1 MTLRLKFIRRFLT
14 MKKLLLL
21 LTGSTLAC
29 LLVLALSVG
38 VHAQTGQAEGQQMMQ
53 QPGTPAQFTDA
64 ELQQVATAYLEIH
77 EIRMEL
83 QESLAGV
90 TDPESAQQ
98 MQEQAGAAMV
108 QAVQESGLEV
118 DTYNQVMQE
127 VQMNSELQEKLASKL
142 DQMQ

>member
-1 MTLRLKFIRRFLT
+1 
-14 MKKLLLL
+14 MKKFFLL

-38 VHAQTGQAEGQQMMQ
+38 VHAQTGQAEGQPMMQ
-53 QPGTPAQFTDA
+53 QPGTAAQFSDA
-64 ELQQVATAYLEIH
+64 ELQKVATAYLEIH

-83 QESLAGV
+83 QESLAEV
-90 TDPESAQQ
+90 ADPESAQR
-98 MQEQAGAAMV
+98 MQEEAGAAMV
-108 QAVQESGLEV
+108 QAVQESGLDV

-127 VQMNSELQEKLASKL
+127 VQMNSGLQEKLASKL

>member
-1 MTLRLKFIRRFLT
+1 
-14 MKKLLLL
+14 MKKVIML

-38 VHAQTGQAEGQQMMQ
+38 VHAQTGQTEGQQMMQ
-53 QPGTPAQFTDA
+53 QPGTPAQFSDA
-64 ELQQVATAYLEIH
+64 ELQKVATAYLEIH

-83 QESLAGV
+83 QETLAGV

-108 QAVQESGLEV
+108 QAVQESGLDV

-127 VQMNSELQEKLASKL
+127 VQVSTELQEKMASKL
-142 DQMQ
+142 EQMQ

>member
-1 MTLRLKFIRRFLT
+1 
-14 MKKLLLL
+14 MKKLILL
-21 LTGSTLAC
+21 LTGSTLTC

-53 QPGTPAQFTDA
+53 QPGTTAQFSDA
-64 ELQQVATAYLEIH
+64 ELQKVATAYLEIH

-83 QESLAGV
+83 QETLAGV

-108 QAVQESGLEV
+108 QAVQDSGLDV

-127 VQMNSELQEKLASKL
+127 VQVSTELQEKMASKL

>member
-1 MTLRLKFIRRFLT
+1 
-14 MKKLLLL
+14 MKKLILL
-21 LTGSTLAC
+21 LTGSTLTC

-38 VHAQTGQAEGQQMMQ
+38 VHAQTGQAEEQQMMQ
-53 QPGTPAQFTDA
+53 QPGTTAQFSDA
-64 ELQQVATAYLEIH
+64 ELQKVATAYLEIH

-83 QESLAGV
+83 QETLAGV

-108 QAVQESGLEV
+108 QAVQDSGLDV

-127 VQMNSELQEKLASKL
+127 VQVSTELQEKMASKL

>member
-1 MTLRLKFIRRFLT
+1 
-14 MKKLLLL
+14 MKKVIML

-29 LLVLALSVG
+29 LLVLTLSLG

-53 QPGTPAQFTDA
+53 QQGTAAQFSDA
-64 ELQQVATAYLEIH
+64 ELQKVATAYLEIH

-83 QESLAGV
+83 QETLAGV

-108 QAVQESGLEV
+108 QAVQESGLDVE
-118 DTYNQVMQE
+118 TYNQVMQE
-127 VQMNSELQEKLASKL
+127 VQMNTQLQEELASKL
-142 DQMQ
+142 DQVQ